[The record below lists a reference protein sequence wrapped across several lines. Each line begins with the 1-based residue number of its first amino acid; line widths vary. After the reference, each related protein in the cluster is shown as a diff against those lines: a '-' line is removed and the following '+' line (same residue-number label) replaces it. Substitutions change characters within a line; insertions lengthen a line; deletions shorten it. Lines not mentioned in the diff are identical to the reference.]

1 MTKDRIQTPLDIAV
15 QLLRIAIGWHFL
27 YEGCWKLMQQ
37 DGWSCLS
44 YLNAA
49 QGPLAP
55 VFKWMAGQAWIVTTG
70 DWAVQVGLV
79 AIGLSLMTGVLA
91 RIAAL
96 FGIALMAMFYCCQP
110 PEPFA
115 TAFSG
120 ADGRFFVLE
129 RNAIEAAGLLLV
141 AALPCWRGFV
151 RTLLPGAA
159 ALALFGGCCWLHY
172 RAGGF
177 KKVEA
182 VTSATVKVHEFT
194 ALAALKA
201 PLDEKAEIAGVK
213 FSRLALGGDLIAG
226 HAHARDRIWADEFM
240 RRYNG
245 GVALGRTVRYCL
257 HCGID
262 AVFGEPAFLGPMS
275 TAAKEA
281 GGELAFFANCADAK
295 EAVMAKDGGAKGV
308 YVRPEIADELARK
321 GDVARL
327 KSLVDALRST
337 GLPAGVGAEDVE
349 TVKFCATNGIAP
361 AYWVLAFHSLDYPAA
376 TLKER
381 CNNIWCADPKAVA
394 DYMKTR
400 PEPWV
405 AIRCLAG
412 GAIDP
417 VNAYKFA
424 TDGGATAAAIDL
436 MDFRIVETVN
446 GIVKGGQK
454 K

>member
-1 MTKDRIQTPLDIAV
+1 
-15 QLLRIAIGWHFL
+15 
-27 YEGCWKLMQQ
+27 
-37 DGWSCLS
+37 
-44 YLNAA
+44 
-49 QGPLAP
+49 
-55 VFKWMAGQAWIVTTG
+55 
-70 DWAVQVGLV
+70 
-79 AIGLSLMTGVLA
+79 
-91 RIAAL
+91 
-96 FGIALMAMFYCCQP
+96 
-110 PEPFA
+110 
-115 TAFSG
+115 
-120 ADGRFFVLE
+120 
-129 RNAIEAAGLLLV
+129 
-141 AALPCWRGFV
+141 
-151 RTLLPGAA
+151 
-159 ALALFGGCCWLHY
+159 
-172 RAGGF
+172 
-177 KKVEA
+177 
-182 VTSATVKVHEFT
+182 
-194 ALAALKA
+194 
-201 PLDEKAEIAGVK
+201 
-213 FSRLALGGDLIAG
+213 
-226 HAHARDRIWADEFM
+226 
-240 RRYNG
+240 
-245 GVALGRTVRYCL
+245 
-257 HCGID
+257 
-262 AVFGEPAFLGPMS
+262 
-275 TAAKEA
+275 
-281 GGELAFFANCADAK
+281 
-295 EAVMAKDGGAKGV
+295 MAKDGGAKGV

-321 GDVARL
+321 GDVAQL
-327 KSLVDALRST
+327 KSLVDALKST